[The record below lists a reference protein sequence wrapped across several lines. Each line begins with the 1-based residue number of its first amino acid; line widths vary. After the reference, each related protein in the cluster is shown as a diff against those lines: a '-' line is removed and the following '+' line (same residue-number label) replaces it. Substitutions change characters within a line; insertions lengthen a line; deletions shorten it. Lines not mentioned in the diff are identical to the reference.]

1 MTSTSELFDAV
12 DTLPD
17 DAVRERYEALVGLD
31 DKKARLLKEGLI
43 LLDPSSLERWS
54 KKQHG
59 GTVAAVKAFAERRP
73 LFVFAGDVGTG
84 KTELAETFGDA
95 IARGAEKLEVTLF
108 RLSLS
113 TRGTGAVGEMTTLIS
128 AAFNHVEQEIPL
140 PRGGKLTTAGILL
153 IDEADALAQS
163 RSFSQ
168 MHHEDRAGVNALIRK
183 IDRVSAQGRPVITV
197 LCTNRLDALDPAVRR
212 RAAAELEFER
222 PTDGQRAAVFR
233 TALNGTAITDA
244 EVAKL
249 AVMTGPTAGRAYG
262 HTYSDLRMRVIPA
275 AILASYPDQPVTFE
289 IVASTIEAHL
299 PTPPFGEQGTE

>member
-17 DAVRERYEALVGLD
+17 SNVRGRYEALIGLD
-31 DKKARLLKEGLI
+31 DKKARLLKEGRL
-43 LLDPSSLERWS
+43 LLDPSSLEQWS
-54 KKQHG
+54 RKHHRG
-59 GTVAAVKAFAERRP
+59 MVAAVEAFSERRP

-95 IARGAEKLEVTLF
+95 IARDAKLEVTLF

-113 TRGTGAVGEMTTLIS
+113 ARGTGAVGEMTTLIS
-128 AAFNHVEQEIPL
+128 AAFNHVEQEIPI
-140 PRGGKLTTAGILL
+140 PRSGKPSTAGVLL

-163 RSFSQ
+163 RAMSQ

-222 PTDGQRAAVFR
+222 PTDGQRAAVFKA
-233 TALNGTAITDA
+233 ALNGTEITDA
-244 EVAKL
+244 EIARL
-249 AVMTGPTAGRAYG
+249 AVMTGATADRVYG
-262 HTYSDLRMRVIPA
+262 HTYSDLRMRIIPA
-275 AILASYPDQPVTFE
+275 AVLASFPDEPMTFE
-289 IVASTIEAHL
+289 TVTRTIEAHP
-299 PTPPFGEQGTE
+299 PTPPFAEQGVA